1 MTTFA
6 SKINNLLEKEKRITM
21 KFLHTADLHLGKI
34 VSGVSMLAEQEYI
47 LAQITKIAQ
56 EEKVDA
62 LILAGDLYDRAV
74 PPADAV
80 RVLNDILVKWN
91 VELGIPIFA
100 ISGNHDS
107 AERLSFGSQWY
118 ESSKLYMKGKCTADF
133 EAIAFMDAEVW
144 LVPYH
149 EPAIIREV
157 FGDNSIRSFEDAM
170 QAVTKQIRYK
180 WDPSKAQILVG
191 HAFVSGGIPSDS
203 ERQLA
208 IGNVDRVSTNCF
220 DGFTY
225 TALGHLHHPHAIR
238 HPKIFYSGSP
248 LKYSFSEVSD
258 KKSVRIVE
266 IEGNSLVS
274 VTERLLTPKHDMRII
289 SGTLAELTE
298 NLVEKPDDF
307 FQVNLMDEGAL
318 IDPMGKLRQFY
329 PNILHL
335 ERKKQQLK
343 ESQASFEEVMKKDD
357 LELFGQFFEYV
368 NGTELTD
375 VQKQKL
381 TEVFELAR
389 KEDAE

>member
-1 MTTFA
+1 
-6 SKINNLLEKEKRITM
+6 M

-56 EEKVDA
+56 EEKIDA
-62 LILAGDLYDRAV
+62 LIVAGDLYDRSI

-80 RVLNDILVKWN
+80 NVLNDILVKWN

-107 AERLSFGSQWY
+107 AERLSFGTQWY
-118 ESSKLYMKGKCTADF
+118 ESSKLYMKGKCSAEF
-133 EAIAFMDAEVW
+133 EAIPFMDAEVW

-149 EPAIIREV
+149 EPAVIREA
-157 FGDNSIRSFEDAM
+157 FNDTSIRSFEDAM
-170 QAVTKQIRYK
+170 QAITKQIRTK
-180 WDPSKAQILVG
+180 WNPEKAQILVG
-191 HAFVSGGIPSDS
+191 HAFVSGGLPSDS

-225 TALGHLHHPHAIR
+225 TALGHLHHPHAIN
-238 HPKIFYSGSP
+238 HPSIFYSGSP

-266 IEGNSLVS
+266 IEGNSLVR
-274 VTERLLTPKHDMRII
+274 VEERLLTPKHDMRII

-298 NLVEKPDDF
+298 NLVETPDDF

-357 LELFGQFFEYV
+357 LELFDQFFEYT
-368 NGTELTD
+368 NGTELTKD
-375 VQKQKL
+375 QKEKL
-381 TEVFELAR
+381 TNIFELAR
-389 KEDAE
+389 KEEVE

>member
-1 MTTFA
+1 
-6 SKINNLLEKEKRITM
+6 M

-34 VSGVSMLAEQEYI
+34 VSGVSMLAEQEFI
-47 LAQITKIAQ
+47 LAQMTKIAQ
-56 EEKVDA
+56 EEKIDA
-62 LILAGDLYDRAV
+62 LIVAGDLYDRSI

-80 RVLNDILVKWN
+80 NVLNDILVKWN

-107 AERLSFGSQWY
+107 SERLSFGTQWY
-118 ESSKLYMKGKCTADF
+118 ESSKLYMKGKCSAEF
-133 EAIAFMDAEVW
+133 EAIPFMDAEVW

-149 EPAIIREV
+149 EPAVIREA
-157 FGDNSIRSFEDAM
+157 FNDTSIRSFEDAM
-170 QAVTKQIRYK
+170 QAITKQIRTK
-180 WDPSKAQILVG
+180 WNPEKAQILVG
-191 HAFVSGGIPSDS
+191 HAFVSGGLPSDS

-225 TALGHLHHPHAIR
+225 TALGHLHHPHAIN
-238 HPKIFYSGSP
+238 HPSIFYSGSP

-266 IEGNSLVS
+266 IEGNSLVR
-274 VTERLLTPKHDMRII
+274 VEERLLTPKHDMRII

-298 NLVEKPDDF
+298 NLVETPDDF

-357 LELFGQFFEYV
+357 LELFDQFFEYT
-368 NGTELTD
+368 NGTELTKE
-375 VQKQKL
+375 QKEKL
-381 TEVFELAR
+381 TNIFELAR
-389 KEDAE
+389 KEEVE

>member
-1 MTTFA
+1 
-6 SKINNLLEKEKRITM
+6 M

-34 VSGVSMLAEQEYI
+34 VSGVSMLAEQEFI

-56 EEKVDA
+56 EEKIDA
-62 LILAGDLYDRAV
+62 LIVAGDLYDRSI

-80 RVLNDILVKWN
+80 NVLNDILVKWN

-107 AERLSFGSQWY
+107 SERLSFGTQWY
-118 ESSKLYMKGKCTADF
+118 ESSKLYMKGKCSAEF
-133 EAIAFMDAEVW
+133 EAIPFMDAEVW

-149 EPAIIREV
+149 EPAVIREA
-157 FGDNSIRSFEDAM
+157 FNDTSIRSFEDAM
-170 QAVTKQIRYK
+170 QAITKQIRTK
-180 WDPSKAQILVG
+180 WNPEKAQILVG
-191 HAFVSGGIPSDS
+191 HAFVSGGLPSDS

-225 TALGHLHHPHAIR
+225 TALGHLHHPHAIN
-238 HPKIFYSGSP
+238 HPSIFYSGSP

-266 IEGNSLVS
+266 IEGNSLVR
-274 VTERLLTPKHDMRII
+274 VEERLLTPKHDMRII

-298 NLVEKPDDF
+298 NLVETPDDF

-357 LELFGQFFEYV
+357 LELFDQFFEYT
-368 NGTELTD
+368 NGTELTKE
-375 VQKQKL
+375 QKEKL
-381 TEVFELAR
+381 TNIFELAR
-389 KEDAE
+389 KEEVE

>member
-1 MTTFA
+1 
-6 SKINNLLEKEKRITM
+6 M

-47 LAQITKIAQ
+47 LAQITKIA
-56 EEKVDA
+56 EEEQVDA

-80 RVLNDILVKWN
+80 KVLNDILVKWN

-107 AERLSFGSQWY
+107 AERLAFGSQWY
-118 ESSKLYMKGKCTADF
+118 ESSKLYMKGKCTSQF
-133 EAIAFMDAEVW
+133 EAISFMDAEVW

-149 EPAIIREV
+149 EPAIIREA
-157 FGDNSIRSFEDAM
+157 FADNSIRSFEDAM
-170 QAVTKQIRYK
+170 QAVTKQIRSK
-180 WDPSKAQILVG
+180 WDTSKAQILVG

-208 IGNVDRVSTNCF
+208 IGNVDRVSTDCF

-238 HPKIFYSGSP
+238 HPSIFYSGSP
-248 LKYSFSEVSD
+248 LKYSFSEAND
-258 KKSVRIVE
+258 HKSVRIVE
-266 IEGNSLVS
+266 LEGKELVS
-274 VTERLLTPKHDMRII
+274 VTERFLTLKHDMRII

-298 NLVEKPDDF
+298 NLVENPDDF

-335 ERKKQQLK
+335 ERKKQTLK
-343 ESQASFEEVMKKDD
+343 ETQDNFEEIMKKDD
-357 LELFGQFFEYV
+357 LELFGQFFEHV
-368 NGTELTD
+368 NGTELTET
-375 VQKQKL
+375 QKQKL
-381 TEVFELAR
+381 ADVFEQAR
-389 KEDAE
+389 KGDAE

>member
-1 MTTFA
+1 
-6 SKINNLLEKEKRITM
+6 M

-34 VSGVSMLAEQEYI
+34 VSGVSMLAEQEFI

-56 EEKVDA
+56 EEKIDA
-62 LILAGDLYDRAV
+62 LIVAGDLYDRSI

-80 RVLNDILVKWN
+80 NVLNDILVKWN

-107 AERLSFGSQWY
+107 AERLSFGTQWY
-118 ESSKLYMKGKCTADF
+118 ESSKLYMKGKCSAEF
-133 EAIAFMDAEVW
+133 EAIPFMDTEVW

-149 EPAIIREV
+149 EPAVIREA
-157 FGDNSIRSFEDAM
+157 FNDTSIRSFEDAM
-170 QAVTKQIRYK
+170 QAITKQIRTK
-180 WDPSKAQILVG
+180 WNPEKAQILVG
-191 HAFVSGGIPSDS
+191 HAFVSGGLPSDS

-225 TALGHLHHPHAIR
+225 TALGHLHHPHAIN
-238 HPKIFYSGSP
+238 HPSIFYSGSP

-266 IEGNSLVS
+266 IEGNSLVR
-274 VTERLLTPKHDMRII
+274 VEERLLTPKHDMRII

-298 NLVEKPDDF
+298 NLVETPDDF

-357 LELFGQFFEYV
+357 LELFDQFFEYT
-368 NGTELTD
+368 NGTELTKE
-375 VQKQKL
+375 QKEKL
-381 TEVFELAR
+381 TNIFELAR
-389 KEDAE
+389 KEEVE

>member
-1 MTTFA
+1 
-6 SKINNLLEKEKRITM
+6 M

-34 VSGVSMLAEQEYI
+34 VSGVSMLTEQEFI
-47 LAQITKIAQ
+47 LAEITKIAQ

-62 LILAGDLYDRAV
+62 LIVAGDLYDRAV

-107 AERLSFGSQWY
+107 AERLSFGTQWY
-118 ESSKLYMKGKCTADF
+118 ASSKLYMKGKCSADF
-133 EAIAFMDAEVW
+133 EAIPFMDAEIW

-149 EPAIIREV
+149 EPAIIREA
-157 FGDNSIRSFEDAM
+157 FKDHSIRSFEDAM
-170 QAVTKQIRYK
+170 QAVTKQIRAK
-180 WDPSKAQILVG
+180 WNPAKAQILVG

-225 TALGHLHHPHAIR
+225 TALGHLHHPHAIN
-238 HPKIFYSGSP
+238 HPTIFYSGSP
-248 LKYSFSEVSD
+248 LKYSFSEVND

-266 IEGNSLVS
+266 IEGNSLVR
-274 VTERLLTPKHDMRII
+274 VEERLLTPKHDMRII

-298 NLVEKPDDF
+298 NLVETPDDF

-357 LELFGQFFEYV
+357 LELFDQFFEYA
-368 NGTELTD
+368 NGTELTNE
-375 VQKQKL
+375 QKQKL

-389 KEDAE
+389 KEEAE

>member
-1 MTTFA
+1 
-6 SKINNLLEKEKRITM
+6 M

-56 EEKVDA
+56 EEKIDA
-62 LILAGDLYDRAV
+62 LIVAGDLYDRSI

-80 RVLNDILVKWN
+80 NVLNDILVKWN

-107 AERLSFGSQWY
+107 AERLSFGTQWY
-118 ESSKLYMKGKCTADF
+118 ESSKLYMKGKCSAEF
-133 EAIAFMDAEVW
+133 EAIPFMDAEVW

-149 EPAIIREV
+149 EPAVIREA
-157 FGDNSIRSFEDAM
+157 FNDTSIRSFEDAM
-170 QAVTKQIRYK
+170 QAITKQIRTK
-180 WDPSKAQILVG
+180 WNPEKAQILVG
-191 HAFVSGGIPSDS
+191 HAFVSGGLPSDS

-225 TALGHLHHPHAIR
+225 TALGHLHHPHAIN
-238 HPKIFYSGSP
+238 HPSIFYSGSP

-266 IEGNSLVS
+266 IEGNSLVR
-274 VTERLLTPKHDMRII
+274 VEERLLTPKHDMRII

-298 NLVEKPDDF
+298 NLVETPDDF

-343 ESQASFEEVMKKDD
+343 ESQANFEEVMKKDD
-357 LELFGQFFEYV
+357 LELFDQFFEYT
-368 NGTELTD
+368 NGTELTKE
-375 VQKQKL
+375 QKEKL
-381 TEVFELAR
+381 TNIFELAR
-389 KEDAE
+389 KEEVE

>member
-1 MTTFA
+1 
-6 SKINNLLEKEKRITM
+6 M

-34 VSGVSMLAEQEYI
+34 VSGVSMLAEQEFI

-56 EEKVDA
+56 EEKIDA
-62 LILAGDLYDRAV
+62 LIVAGDLYDRSI

-80 RVLNDILVKWN
+80 NVLNDILVKWN

-107 AERLSFGSQWY
+107 AERLSFGTQWY
-118 ESSKLYMKGKCTADF
+118 ESSKLYMKGKCSAEF
-133 EAIAFMDAEVW
+133 ETIPFMDAEIW

-149 EPAIIREV
+149 EPAVIREA
-157 FGDNSIRSFEDAM
+157 FNDTSIRSFEDAM
-170 QAVTKQIRYK
+170 QAITKQIRTK
-180 WDPSKAQILVG
+180 WNPEKAQILVG
-191 HAFVSGGIPSDS
+191 HAFVSGGLPSDS

-225 TALGHLHHPHAIR
+225 TALGHLHHPHAIN
-238 HPKIFYSGSP
+238 HPSIFYSGSP

-266 IEGNSLVS
+266 IEGNSLVR
-274 VTERLLTPKHDMRII
+274 VEERLLTPKHDMRII

-298 NLVEKPDDF
+298 NLVETPDDF

-343 ESQASFEEVMKKDD
+343 ESQANFEEVMKKDD
-357 LELFGQFFEYV
+357 LELFDQFFEYT
-368 NGTELTD
+368 NGTELTKE
-375 VQKQKL
+375 QKEKL
-381 TEVFELAR
+381 TNIFELAR
-389 KEDAE
+389 KEEVE

>member
-1 MTTFA
+1 
-6 SKINNLLEKEKRITM
+6 M

-56 EEKVDA
+56 EEKIDA
-62 LILAGDLYDRAV
+62 LIVAGDLYDRSI

-80 RVLNDILVKWN
+80 NVLNDILVKWN

-107 AERLSFGSQWY
+107 AERLSFGTQWY
-118 ESSKLYMKGKCTADF
+118 ESSKLYMKGKCSAEF
-133 EAIAFMDAEVW
+133 EAIPFMDAEVW

-149 EPAIIREV
+149 EPAVIREA
-157 FGDNSIRSFEDAM
+157 FNDTSIRSFEDAM
-170 QAVTKQIRYK
+170 QAITKQIRTK
-180 WDPSKAQILVG
+180 WNPEKAQILVG
-191 HAFVSGGIPSDS
+191 HAFVSGGLPSDS

-225 TALGHLHHPHAIR
+225 TALGHLHHPHAIN
-238 HPKIFYSGSP
+238 HPSIFYSGSP

-266 IEGNSLVS
+266 IEGNSLVR
-274 VTERLLTPKHDMRII
+274 VEERLLTPKHDMRII

-298 NLVEKPDDF
+298 NLVETPDDF

-357 LELFGQFFEYV
+357 LELFDQFFEYT
-368 NGTELTD
+368 NGTELTKE
-375 VQKQKL
+375 QKEKL
-381 TEVFELAR
+381 TNIFELAR
-389 KEDAE
+389 KEEVE

>member
-1 MTTFA
+1 
-6 SKINNLLEKEKRITM
+6 M

-34 VSGVSMLAEQEYI
+34 VSGVSMLAEQKYI
-47 LAQITKIAQ
+47 LAQITKIA
-56 EEKVDA
+56 EEEQVDA

-80 RVLNDILVKWN
+80 KVLNDILVKWN

-107 AERLSFGSQWY
+107 AERLAFGSQWY
-118 ESSKLYMKGKCTADF
+118 ESSKLYMKGKCTSQF
-133 EAIAFMDAEVW
+133 EAISFMDAEVW

-149 EPAIIREV
+149 EPAIIREA
-157 FGDNSIRSFEDAM
+157 FADNSIRSFEDAM
-170 QAVTKQIRYK
+170 QAVTKQIRSK
-180 WDPSKAQILVG
+180 WDTSKAQILVG

-208 IGNVDRVSTNCF
+208 IGNVDRVSTDCF

-238 HPKIFYSGSP
+238 HPSIFYSGSP
-248 LKYSFSEVSD
+248 LKYSFSEAND
-258 KKSVRIVE
+258 HKSVRIVE
-266 IEGNSLVS
+266 LEGKELVS
-274 VTERLLTPKHDMRII
+274 VTERFLTPKHDMRII

-298 NLVEKPDDF
+298 NLVENPDDF

-335 ERKKQQLK
+335 ERKKQTLK
-343 ESQASFEEVMKKDD
+343 ETQDNFEEIMKKDD
-357 LELFGQFFEYV
+357 LELFGQFFEHV
-368 NGTELTD
+368 NGTELTET
-375 VQKQKL
+375 QKQKL
-381 TEVFELAR
+381 ADVFEQAR

>member
-1 MTTFA
+1 
-6 SKINNLLEKEKRITM
+6 M

-133 EAIAFMDAEVW
+133 EAISFMDAEVW

-149 EPAIIREV
+149 EPAIIREA

-170 QAVTKQIRYK
+170 QAVTKQIRSK
-180 WDPSKAQILVG
+180 WNPSKAQILVG

-220 DGFTY
+220 AGFTY

-238 HPKIFYSGSP
+238 HPNIFYSGSP

-298 NLVEKPDDF
+298 NLVEEPADF

-343 ESQASFEEVMKKDD
+343 ETHASFEEVMKKDD

-368 NGTELTD
+368 HGAELTD
-375 VQKQKL
+375 AQKQKL
-381 TEVFELAR
+381 IEVFDLAR

>member
-1 MTTFA
+1 
-6 SKINNLLEKEKRITM
+6 M

-56 EEKVDA
+56 EEKIDA
-62 LILAGDLYDRAV
+62 LIVAGDLYDRSI

-80 RVLNDILVKWN
+80 NVLNDILVKWN

-107 AERLSFGSQWY
+107 AERLSFGTQWY
-118 ESSKLYMKGKCTADF
+118 ESSKLYMKGKCSAEF
-133 EAIAFMDAEVW
+133 EAIPFMDAEVW

-149 EPAIIREV
+149 EPAVIREA
-157 FGDNSIRSFEDAM
+157 FNDTSIRSFEDAM
-170 QAVTKQIRYK
+170 QAITKQIRTK
-180 WDPSKAQILVG
+180 WNPEKAQILVG
-191 HAFVSGGIPSDS
+191 HAFVSGGLPSDS

-208 IGNVDRVSTNCF
+208 IGNVDRVSINCF

-225 TALGHLHHPHAIR
+225 TALGHLHHPHAIN
-238 HPKIFYSGSP
+238 HPSIFYSGSP

-266 IEGNSLVS
+266 IEGNSLVR
-274 VTERLLTPKHDMRII
+274 VEERLLTPKHDMRII

-298 NLVEKPDDF
+298 NLVETPDDF

-357 LELFGQFFEYV
+357 LELFDQFFEYT
-368 NGTELTD
+368 NGTELTKE
-375 VQKQKL
+375 QKEKL
-381 TEVFELAR
+381 TNIFELAR
-389 KEDAE
+389 KEEVE

>member
-1 MTTFA
+1 M
-6 SKINNLLEKEKRITM
+6 M

-34 VSGVSMLAEQEYI
+34 VSGVSMLAEQEFI

-56 EEKVDA
+56 EEKIDA
-62 LILAGDLYDRAV
+62 LIVAGDLYDRSI

-80 RVLNDILVKWN
+80 NVLNDILVKWN

-107 AERLSFGSQWY
+107 SERLSFGTQWY
-118 ESSKLYMKGKCTADF
+118 ESSKLYMKGKCSAEF
-133 EAIAFMDAEVW
+133 EAIPFMDAEVW

-149 EPAIIREV
+149 EPAVIREA
-157 FGDNSIRSFEDAM
+157 FNDTSIRSFEDAM
-170 QAVTKQIRYK
+170 QAITKQIRTK
-180 WDPSKAQILVG
+180 WNPEKAQILVG
-191 HAFVSGGIPSDS
+191 HAFVSGGLPSDS

-225 TALGHLHHPHAIR
+225 TALGHLHHPHAIN
-238 HPKIFYSGSP
+238 HPSIFYSGSP

-266 IEGNSLVS
+266 IEGNSLVR
-274 VTERLLTPKHDMRII
+274 VEERLLTPKHDMRII

-298 NLVEKPDDF
+298 NLVETPDDF

-357 LELFGQFFEYV
+357 LELFDQFFEYT
-368 NGTELTD
+368 NGTELTKE
-375 VQKQKL
+375 QKEKL
-381 TEVFELAR
+381 TNIFELAR
-389 KEDAE
+389 KEEVE

>member
-1 MTTFA
+1 
-6 SKINNLLEKEKRITM
+6 M

-56 EEKVDA
+56 EEKIDA
-62 LILAGDLYDRAV
+62 LIVAGDLYDRSI

-80 RVLNDILVKWN
+80 NVLNDILVKWN

-107 AERLSFGSQWY
+107 AERLSFGTQWY
-118 ESSKLYMKGKCTADF
+118 ESSKLYMKGKCSAEF
-133 EAIAFMDAEVW
+133 EAIPFMDAEVW

-149 EPAIIREV
+149 EPAVIREA
-157 FGDNSIRSFEDAM
+157 FNDTSIRSFEDAM
-170 QAVTKQIRYK
+170 QAITKQIRTK
-180 WDPSKAQILVG
+180 WNPEKAQILVG
-191 HAFVSGGIPSDS
+191 HAFVSGGLPSDS

-225 TALGHLHHPHAIR
+225 TALGHLHHPHAIN
-238 HPKIFYSGSP
+238 HPSIFYSGSP

-266 IEGNSLVS
+266 IEGNSLVC
-274 VTERLLTPKHDMRII
+274 VEERLLTPKHDMRII

-298 NLVEKPDDF
+298 NLVETPDDF

-357 LELFGQFFEYV
+357 LELFDQFFEYT
-368 NGTELTD
+368 NGTELTKE
-375 VQKQKL
+375 QKEKL
-381 TEVFELAR
+381 TNIFELAR
-389 KEDAE
+389 KEEVE

>member
-1 MTTFA
+1 M
-6 SKINNLLEKEKRITM
+6 M

-34 VSGVSMLAEQEYI
+34 VSGVSMLAEQEFI
-47 LAQITKIAQ
+47 LAQMTKIAQ
-56 EEKVDA
+56 EEKIDA
-62 LILAGDLYDRAV
+62 LIVAGDLYDRSI

-80 RVLNDILVKWN
+80 NVLNDILVKWN

-107 AERLSFGSQWY
+107 SERLSFGTQWY
-118 ESSKLYMKGKCTADF
+118 ESSKLYMKGKCSAEF
-133 EAIAFMDAEVW
+133 EAIPFMDAEVW

-149 EPAIIREV
+149 EPAVIREA
-157 FGDNSIRSFEDAM
+157 FNDTSIRSFEDAM
-170 QAVTKQIRYK
+170 QAITKQIRTK
-180 WDPSKAQILVG
+180 WNPEKAQILVG
-191 HAFVSGGIPSDS
+191 HAFVSGGLPSDS

-225 TALGHLHHPHAIR
+225 TALGHLHHPHAIN
-238 HPKIFYSGSP
+238 HPSIFYSGSP

-266 IEGNSLVS
+266 IEGNSLVR
-274 VTERLLTPKHDMRII
+274 VEERLLTPKHDMRII

-298 NLVEKPDDF
+298 NLVETPDDF

-357 LELFGQFFEYV
+357 LELFDQFFEYT
-368 NGTELTD
+368 NGTELTKE
-375 VQKQKL
+375 QKEKL
-381 TEVFELAR
+381 TNIFELAR
-389 KEDAE
+389 KEEVE